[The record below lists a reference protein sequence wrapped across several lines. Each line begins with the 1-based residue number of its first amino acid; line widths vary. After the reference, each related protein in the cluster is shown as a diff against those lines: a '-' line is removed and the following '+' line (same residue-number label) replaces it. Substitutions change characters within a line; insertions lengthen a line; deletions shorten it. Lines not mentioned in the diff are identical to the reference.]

1 MKPSLGPAT
10 GCWLKQMCEFH
21 HAGLSDNELPLLYS
35 GGTGSSLIQRTV
47 RRKSPD
53 VSDLSRKCVWP
64 KDPFSCF
71 CFVYCTLQGL
81 EYKSALL
88 GEDGLLLKVCSGDAP
103 EREVQHLG
111 LRCMNNVLNR
121 YATIVPQPSDCCTTS
136 WNCVNIPNHIFVVI
150 RSPPLD
156 RLQDED
162 MIINIL
168 TMLMELLTGG
178 LHGDALN
185 RSRLVSGAM
194 RCLQTLSKNK
204 ASQNTLKTLFSAVKG
219 TTIIFL
225 KFYADPS
232 IILYKFYKVQICPA
246 LLCRL

>member
-1 MKPSLGPAT
+1 
-10 GCWLKQMCEFH
+10 
-21 HAGLSDNELPLLYS
+21 
-35 GGTGSSLIQRTV
+35 
-47 RRKSPD
+47 
-53 VSDLSRKCVWP
+53 
-64 KDPFSCF
+64 
-71 CFVYCTLQGL
+71 
-81 EYKSALL
+81 
-88 GEDGLLLKVCSGDAP
+88 
-103 EREVQHLG
+103 
-111 LRCMNNVLNR
+111 
-121 YATIVPQPSDCCTTS
+121 
-136 WNCVNIPNHIFVVI
+136 
-150 RSPPLD
+150 
-156 RLQDED
+156 

-225 KFYADPS
+225 KFSADPS

-246 LLCRL
+246 CYVGSKLI